1 MFYINITF
9 AMEIIYGKS
18 LLYKEG
24 PEDKRIKE
32 VNDYLTILYY
42 LKEENKKELEKK
54 VESKGLK
61 PPQKVL

>member
-1 MFYINITF
+1 
-9 AMEIIYGKS
+9 MEIIYGKS

-24 PEDKRIKE
+24 AEDKRIKE

>member
-24 PEDKRIKE
+24 PEEKRIKKL
-32 VNDYLTILYY
+32 NDYLTILYY
-42 LKEENKKELEKK
+42 LKEENKKELEK
-54 VESKGLK
+54 VESKGVK